1 MASSCAYICIAL
13 ARLLDAAA
21 VVLAAGG
28 LMPAVNGLAAF
39 EFPPPAAT
47 LWWIAEMSC
56 LARAA
61 LGMVGLTVPV
71 LRAYLCYSSTSFAW
85 LDF

>member
-21 VVLAAGG
+21 EVLATGG
-28 LMPAVNGLAAF
+28 LMPAVKGLPAF
-39 EFPPPAAT
+39 EFPVAAT
-47 LWWIAEMSC
+47 LWWIAEASC
-56 LARAA
+56 LALAA

-71 LRAYLCYSSTSFAW
+71 
-85 LDF
+85 